1 MRIVTI
7 AIYVLV
13 GVINVLPIV
22 GVISV
27 ARLSSLYGV
36 SVESPDIALL
46 LQHRAVLFGLLGGLL
61 ISAAWTPSLRT
72 PAAIAGIISMLSFIV
87 LTVLLDVANLA
98 LVRIAWID
106 VVAVLM
112 LTIGVRLHR
121 VRTTAA

>member
-1 MRIVTI
+1 MNTVVVL
-7 AIYVLV
+7 IYVLV

-36 SVESPDIALL
+36 SVESPDLALL

-61 ISAAWTPSLRT
+61 ISAAWTPSVRT
-72 PAAIAGIISMLSFIV
+72 PAALAGIISMLSFCV
-87 LTVLLDVANLA
+87 LTVLLNVANPA

-106 VVAVLM
+106 VVAVVL
-112 LTIGVRLHR
+112 LAIGVTLHR
-121 VRTTAA
+121 VHTTAA